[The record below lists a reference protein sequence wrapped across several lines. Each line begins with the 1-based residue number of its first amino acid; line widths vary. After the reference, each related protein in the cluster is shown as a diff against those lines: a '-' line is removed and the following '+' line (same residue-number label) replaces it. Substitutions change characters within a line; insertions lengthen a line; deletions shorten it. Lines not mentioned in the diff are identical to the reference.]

1 MQKFLK
7 SFLYAWQGI
16 KDGFRQ
22 GRNMKS
28 HGLSAMIVLIAG
40 WFTGLS
46 QTEWMII
53 FIVIAGV
60 MALELMNT
68 AVEYVVDLVTTEFHP
83 LAKKAKDIAAG
94 SVFVFAIASAI
105 VGCIIF
111 FPKWFG

>member
-1 MQKFLK
+1 MKTFLK
-7 SFLYAWQGI
+7 SFIYAWEGLL
-16 KDGFRQ
+16 DGFKH

-28 HGLSAMIVLIAG
+28 HGLSALVVLIAG

-46 QTEWMII
+46 QIEWMII
-53 FIVIAGV
+53 FIVIAGI

-68 AVEYVVDLVTTEFHP
+68 AVEYVVDLVTSEFHP

-94 SVFVFAIASAI
+94 SVLVFAMASAI
-105 VGCIIF
+105 IGCVIF